1 MAQPAQQ
8 IIESIAQQ
16 RAQVDRDPRR
26 RERLQALQ
34 RFQVERLRSTYA
46 DCASQPKYREAL
58 EFFLADLYGPH
69 DHSQRDR
76 DIRKVLDQWAR
87 LLPARALHAVSRALE
102 LELLSQDL
110 DVAVT
115 DALQDTPPNYD
126 TYPAA
131 YRRAGRYEDR
141 RRQID
146 LILSAGRDLD
156 SLIDIPTLGTALRV
170 ARVPARLLGVTDLQR
185 FLERGY
191 RAFKQM
197 NGAQAL
203 LQIIDQRETDIM
215 QRLFRGLPDPF
226 RLHTPGKAASR

>member
-1 MAQPAQQ
+1 MALPAQQ
-8 IIESIAQQ
+8 IIESLAQQ
-16 RAQVDRDPRR
+16 RAQIDRDPQRR
-26 RERLQALQ
+26 DRLRDLQ

-46 DCASQPKYREAL
+46 DCASQPKYRAAL
-58 EFFLADLYGPH
+58 EFFVADLYGPH

-87 LLPARALHAVSRALE
+87 LLPARALDAVSRALE
-102 LELLSQDL
+102 VELLTHTL
-110 DVAVT
+110 DVAVA
-115 DALQDTPPNYD
+115 DALQDAPPSFE

-146 LILSAGRDLD
+146 LILAAGRDLD
-156 SLIDIPTLGTALRV
+156 SLIDIPALGTALRM
-170 ARVPARLLGVTDLQR
+170 ARVPARLLGVMDLQQ

-215 QRLFRGLPDPF
+215 HRLMRGLPDPF
-226 RLHTPGKAASR
+226 RLHTPGKAASP